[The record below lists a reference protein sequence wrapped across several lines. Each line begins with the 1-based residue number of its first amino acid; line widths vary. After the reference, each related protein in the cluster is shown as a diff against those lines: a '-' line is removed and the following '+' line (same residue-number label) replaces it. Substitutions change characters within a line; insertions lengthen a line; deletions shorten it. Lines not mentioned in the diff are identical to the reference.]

1 MPNTWVSSL
10 QKIGEFPCGAAQ
22 GSSIVPAA
30 AWVAAVVGVQSL
42 AGELPNAKDTTKEKK
57 KKKVRHYTESFETVL
72 SITDEFHFMR
82 LKEARQKGSLQ
93 GLTEGM
99 HAMSDF
105 Y

>member
-1 MPNTWVSSL
+1 MVQHIKDPALSL
-10 QKIGEFPCGAAQ
+10 QQ
-22 GSSIVPAA
+22 LGSLLWWGFSP
-30 AWVAAVVGVQSL
+30 WLGNFCMPRTQ
-42 AGELPNAKDTTKEKK
+42 PKK

-82 LKEARQKGSLQ
+82 LKEAQARQKGSLQ